1 MCDMDV
7 VNVINVV
14 LCGIILLLGG
24 MGFVKG
30 KDVRALYIG
39 IAFGLFGVSHLGI
52 LVSSGILV
60 IRLLAYFMV
69 ILSLCKFA
77 SK

>member
-1 MCDMDV
+1 MCFFAALFCFWAALV
-7 VNVINVV
+7 F
-14 LCGIILLLGG
+14 L
-24 MGFVKG
+24 G
-30 KDVRALYIG
+30 KDMRALYIG

-52 LVSSGILV
+52 LVPFGVLV
-60 IRLLAYFMV
+60 VRLLAYFMV

>member
-1 MCDMDV
+1 MGDMNI
-7 VNVINVV
+7 VNVINVF
-14 LCGIILLLGG
+14 LCGIILFLGG
-24 MGFVKG
+24 IGFFRG
-30 KDVRALYIG
+30 KDMRALYIG

-52 LVSSGILV
+52 LVPFGVLV
-60 IRLLAYFMV
+60 VRLLAYFMV